1 MKQTDTRNNQH
12 QFSLSFIPDERR
24 YTKATMNAFSQYMY
38 SVLRQVTQEFRQLAS
53 KCALAMLRTPLPRIF
68 VICVAIALA
77 ISLIPFVLSL
87 FVLFVVLRV
96 FLGLLKTPQ
105 QDRTYNQQAQSY
117 QEQRIYIRR
126 LRRDE

>member
-1 MKQTDTRNNQH
+1 
-12 QFSLSFIPDERR
+12 
-24 YTKATMNAFSQYMY
+24 MNAFSQYMY
-38 SVLRQVTQEFRQLAS
+38 SVLRQVTQEFRQFAS
-53 KCALAMLRTPLPRIF
+53 KCAQAMLRTPLPRIF
-68 VICVAIALA
+68 VICIAIALA

>member
-1 MKQTDTRNNQH
+1 
-12 QFSLSFIPDERR
+12 
-24 YTKATMNAFSQYMY
+24 MNAFSQYMY
-38 SVLRQVTQEFRQLAS
+38 SVLRQVTQEFRQFAS

-68 VICVAIALA
+68 VICIAIALA

-87 FVLFVVLRV
+87 FVLFVLLRV

-105 QDRTYNQQAQSY
+105 QNRTYDQQSSQTY
-117 QEQRIYIRR
+117 QQQTIYVKR